1 MLIKKLNHVAIRIV
15 DDKIFFTRFVIC
27 PYLGHW
33 NRQKRKMFEQPVDV
47 VGFEK
52 YFEMSL
58 HLRAR
63 SFTG

>member
-52 YFEMSL
+52 
-58 HLRAR
+58 
-63 SFTG
+63 